1 VRPRFARGPV
11 AAVLA
16 LGLGAGAGPWL
27 EPVRPDLAGERAA
40 ASEVLTLDV
49 TSGADAGPG
58 SLREALFAAAAS
70 DAPALVVVHARVELT
85 TPLPP
90 LAAVGG
96 LTVEGRA
103 FARIDARCLAG
114 APALDVR
121 GPGTVLRG
129 LRISG
134 AGEAVAVR
142 ADGVELDGLTLEGCG
157 VGVRVAPGVVGLTI
171 VRGVFEAN
179 EVGVEL
185 PADARR
191 TRLEDNRFAR
201 HRKAAVWA
209 VASAPAAGG
218 GGEGLELRRNRFAGD
233 EMGIVLADVTAT
245 VEDNDFA
252 AARTAAIY
260 LSGAGAVVRGNRVR
274 DGEGLGIHAV
284 DARGVV
290 IAGNELTGNGAVA
303 VMVRASRDTRV
314 EDNRLRANAYG
325 IATLFGAGDVVVAG
339 NVLEDHRHDAVTVI
353 GGAPWLRANRVTGS
367 RGAGLRLLDYL
378 PVAGPRIAAAPRL
391 DGNVFTGNRLGERL
405 AGEYR
410 ERR

>member
-40 ASEVLTLDV
+40 GEVLTLDV

-103 FARIDARCLAG
+103 FARIDARRLAG
-114 APALDVR
+114 APALD
-121 GPGTVLRG
+121 
-129 LRISG
+129 
-134 AGEAVAVR
+134 
-142 ADGVELDGLTLEGCG
+142 
-157 VGVRVAPGVVGLTI
+157 

-209 VASAPAAGG
+209 VAAAPAAGG
-218 GGEGLELRRNRFAGD
+218 GDGLELRRNRFAGD
-233 EMGIVLADVTAT
+233 EMAIVLADVAAT

-274 DGEGLGIHAV
+274 DGKGLGIHAV
-284 DARGVV
+284 DARGAV

-339 NVLEDHRHDAVTVI
+339 NVLEDHRYDAVTVI